1 MDNCEYKRI
10 FYFNITFSCNNKCRN
25 CISHSTIS
33 HNIQVIDVNDLI
45 AIDELYHIR
54 SVDVVNINGGEPTLS
69 YNFEEIINWIF
80 DRTHHIVVYSNG
92 RNISMLPGKIINAVE
107 RFIIPIYGNED
118 AHDKY
123 VGVKGAYQETIE
135 SLAGLLNA
143 GIVDKCEVKLLFDET
158 GNIEDFMQCDDW
170 SLLLNNHRFSIT
182 RVLDSIN
189 DCQPCSLMLSSKAEE
204 TIISLLR
211 HGKCIK
217 FYDYPICQF
226 SKSFQD
232 YLARIYDNEPTRY
245 SEDVIYCGKKGKSI
259 LVNYRRRT
267 KYWEKCKKCSKS
279 IICTQIMHNYFCP
292 TIEGEVCKLLT
303 E

>member
-1 MDNCEYKRI
+1 MDNNEYKRI

-25 CISHSTIS
+25 CISHSTMN

-54 SVDVVNINGGEPTLS
+54 SIDIVNINGGEPTLS
-69 YNFEEIINWIF
+69 CYFEEIINWIF
-80 DRTHHIVVYSNG
+80 DRSHHIVVYSNG
-92 RNISMLPGKIINAVE
+92 RNISRLPRKIINKIE
-107 RFIIPIYGNED
+107 RFIIPIYGHEY

-123 VGVKGAYQETIE
+123 VGVNGAYHETME
-135 SLAGLLNA
+135 SLIGLLNA
-143 GIVDKCEVKLLFDET
+143 GIVDKCEIKLLFEET
-158 GNIEDFMQCDDW
+158 GNIEDFIQCDDW
-170 SLLLNNHRFSIT
+170 QLLLSNHRFSIT
-182 RVLDSIN
+182 RVLDNIN

-204 TIISLLR
+204 TIVSLIR

-217 FYDYPICQF
+217 FYDFPICQF

-232 YLARIYDNEPTRY
+232 YLEMIYDNEPIQY
-245 SEDVIYCGKKGKSI
+245 SENVIYCGKNGNSI
-259 LVNYRRRT
+259 HVDYRRKT
-267 KYWEKCKKCSKS
+267 SYWEKCKKCSKS

-292 TIEGEVCKLLT
+292 IIENDVCKLII

>member
-245 SEDVIYCGKKGKSI
+245 SEDVIYCGKK
-259 LVNYRRRT
+259 RQ
-267 KYWEKCKKCSKS
+267 KYSCE
-279 IICTQIMHNYFCP
+279 
-292 TIEGEVCKLLT
+292 L
-303 E
+303 